1 MSLAKDIRT
10 VTEMKTR
17 AAQLLDQVNE
27 EKRPVIIT
35 QEGKPRAVMMDVES
49 YEELRNAIGILK
61 LVAQGE
67 EDFRQGRWT
76 EHDVLFDRL
85 EKRLKALLKDAR
97 KKA

>member
-17 AAQLLDQVNE
+17 AKQLLDQVNK

-35 QEGKPRAVMMDVES
+35 QGGRPRAVMMDVQS
-49 YEELRNAIGILK
+49 YESMRNALGLMT

-67 EDFRQGRWT
+67 GDFRKGR
-76 EHDVLFDRL
+76 VLSHKEVARRL
-85 EKRLKALLKDAR
+85 EKRFGPGGKPRRAKA
-97 KKA
+97 